1 MLRWFFLVSAS
12 LIIMTSCSKDRA
24 VFETNYGMFEI
35 ELDSKAAPKHARNFI
50 NLVENGTYNG
60 LKFHRIVPGFL
71 IQGGDPL
78 SKDDDPTND
87 GMGGL
92 DYKIDAEISAS
103 HLRGTVAAARQGDQ
117 VNPARESNASQFYIC
132 LRPLPL
138 LDGNYSAFG
147 KVVSGMES
155 VDKISKLKTDPYE
168 RPLVEVVILR
178 AYMR

>member
-1 MLRWFFLVSAS
+1 MNKIIIILTGFL
-12 LIIMTSCSKDRA
+12 LILSSCGRNTV
-24 VFETNYGMFEI
+24 VFETNYGTFEI
-35 ELDSKAAPKHARNFI
+35 TLDSKSAPKHSRNFI
-50 NLVENGTYNG
+50 SLVENGAYNG

-78 SKDDDPTND
+78 SRDDDPTND

-92 DYKIDAEISAS
+92 DYKIDAEISAK

-132 LRPLPL
+132 IRPLPL

-147 KVVSGMES
+147 KVVSGMET

-168 RPLVEVVILR
+168 RPLVDVVIIR